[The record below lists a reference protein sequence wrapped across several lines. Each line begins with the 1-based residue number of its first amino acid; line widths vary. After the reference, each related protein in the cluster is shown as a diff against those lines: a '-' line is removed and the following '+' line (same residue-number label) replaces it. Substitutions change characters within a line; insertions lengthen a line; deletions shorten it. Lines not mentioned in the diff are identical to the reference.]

1 MKKVF
6 VFVLAM
12 AFLLPA
18 GRALAES
25 PVFLSHTITGY
36 TEGVDSV
43 TLDYVLHV
51 ENMGAAPLYNLT
63 LSHVPLMLIS
73 QDEILLNI
81 GTVDALGALDVPLS
95 LVTPMLLSQEE
106 FLELPLFWAGEGQDA
121 NNAFIEFPAESLSII
136 NGGGV

>member
-25 PVFLSHTITGY
+25 PVLLSHTITGY
-36 TEGVDSV
+36 TQGADTV
-43 TLDYVLHV
+43 TLDVVLHV
-51 ENMGAAPLYNLT
+51 ENPGAAPLYNLT
-63 LSHVPLMLIS
+63 LSHVPLMVIS
-73 QDEILLNI
+73 EDEILLNI
-81 GTVDALGALDVPLS
+81 GTVDALGALDVPLTI
-95 LVTPMLLSQEE
+95 VTPMLLSHEE

-121 NNAFIEFPAESLSII
+121 DNNFIEFPADSL
-136 NGGGV
+136 NDGGGV